1 MIHISSVKHVS
12 TDALILKASS
22 CRTCATAV
30 CEYINIGCRS
40 IRRLKI
46 PPKMP
51 GALLPMARWPLH
63 SIFPLLLVTLLS
75 LLVNVAHGA
84 VSWTATPFNPAAVPL
99 AVRTPYLS
107 CWLPQGAGTA
117 LNGAW
122 PTFWTGS
129 VCGHPI
135 FLPVYPLC

>member
-1 MIHISSVKHVS
+1 
-12 TDALILKASS
+12 
-22 CRTCATAV
+22 
-30 CEYINIGCRS
+30 
-40 IRRLKI
+40 
-46 PPKMP
+46 MP
-51 GALLPMARWPLH
+51 GALHPMARWPLH
-63 SIFPLLLVTLLS
+63 STFPLLLVTLSS

-129 VCGHPI
+129 VCTSYI
-135 FLPVYPLC
+135 SSRLSLMSISFRFLAGRDTFASTARFTTSWEIPPYRIPTMLRQSRKA